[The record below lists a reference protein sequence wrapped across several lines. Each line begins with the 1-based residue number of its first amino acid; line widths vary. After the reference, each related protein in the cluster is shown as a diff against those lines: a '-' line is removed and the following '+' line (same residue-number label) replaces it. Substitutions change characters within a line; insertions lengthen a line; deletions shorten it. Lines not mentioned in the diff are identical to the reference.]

1 MSIQR
6 SYTLPLF
13 AILIAGFSIACNNP
27 PPPVNYSVTVPSPNV
42 IEAQFKLL
50 GHYGIGLSL
59 DFTMP
64 MNLGTVFASPE
75 TPQAGFGFG
84 FALNTRVFMKDT
96 WTDFQEVTTL
106 PTGAAF
112 PAWMSGPVVDFTSPA
127 LNTHGA
133 AYHLY
138 FGDHDQF
145 YIGIGALIYAINE
158 TFPTTNVGFS
168 YYDTKG
174 NAIIGIEFF
183 GPKLGPDGHAVV
195 SGGIFVGTNITP
207 FLPANF
213 PGPTPMPT
221 PTSSPLVSPAS
232 EMPSMAVLVDAASRH
247 IPVVING
254 QPAYGVMH
262 VTGPGARHY
271 RSQRAIKRLINRYM
285 TASRQSN

>member
-6 SYTLPLF
+6 SYTLPIL
-13 AILIAGFSIACNNP
+13 AALIASFSVACKNS

-42 IEAQFKLL
+42 IETQFKLL

-64 MNLGTVFASPE
+64 KDLGTVFATEE
-75 TPQAGFGFG
+75 TPQSGFGFG
-84 FALNTRVFMKDT
+84 FTLNTRVFMKES
-96 WTDFQEVTTL
+96 WTDFQEVMTL

-112 PAWMSGPVVDFTSPA
+112 PAWMTGPVVDFTSPA

-138 FGDHDQF
+138 FGDHSQF
-145 YIGIGALIYAINE
+145 YVGMGALIYAIDE
-158 TFPTTNVGFS
+158 HFPTTNVGFS
-168 YYDTKG
+168 YYDAKG
-174 NAIIGIEFF
+174 NAIIGVEFF

-195 SGGIFVGTNITP
+195 SGGVFVGTNITP

-221 PTSSPLVSPAS
+221 SSPMVSPDA
-232 EMPSMAVLVDAASRH
+232 EMPSMAELVDAASNQLP
-247 IPVVING
+247 IVING
-254 QPAYGVMH
+254 QTAYGVMR
-262 VTGPGARHY
+262 VTGPGASRY
-271 RSQRAIKRLINRYM
+271 RSQRAVKRLINRYM
-285 TASRQSN
+285 AATRQAN